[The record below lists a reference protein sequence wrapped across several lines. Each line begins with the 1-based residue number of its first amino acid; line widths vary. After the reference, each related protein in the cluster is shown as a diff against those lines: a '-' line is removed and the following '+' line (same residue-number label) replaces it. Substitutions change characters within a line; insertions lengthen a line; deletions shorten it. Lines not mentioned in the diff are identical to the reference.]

1 MDINQ
6 LLQFYADQGISSRP
20 QPINQGIAA
29 VDYTAPIM
37 PKIIED
43 QGSSSDEIIDS
54 TKQGVG
60 SYSGMPI
67 RFRDIVSLFM
77 NPIYGVPNL
86 MARSANYTSP
96 LDFAKQKLGYSPSVV
111 DPGVAVPTTG
121 TGQMINPQD
130 LVSITDSSGQD
141 TGFNEYSSPGVAASY
156 EGSS

>member
-67 RFRDIVSLFM
+67 RFRDIASLFM
-77 NPIYGVPNL
+77 NPIYGVPVI
-86 MARSANYTSP
+86 
-96 LDFAKQKLGYSPSVV
+96 LD
-111 DPGVAVPTTG
+111 
-121 TGQMINPQD
+121 
-130 LVSITDSSGQD
+130 
-141 TGFNEYSSPGVAASY
+141 
-156 EGSS
+156 